1 MGDWSAYP
9 ASLQEERK
17 VIVKRI
23 LSHTLS
29 PVRLANWQGRR
40 LPKRVRQE
48 EMPSLV
54 VLSIGKGSNRKV
66 SKVLSG
72 SIVFWSTP
80 ARRQSSQWLSSNAT
94 HPVFQGRYMKP

>member
-17 VIVKRI
+17 VTVKRI

-29 PVRLANWQGRR
+29 PVRLANWQERR
-40 LPKRVRQE
+40 LPMRVRQE

-54 VLSIGKGSNRKV
+54 VLNINKVFNRKV
-66 SKVLSG
+66 NKVLSG
-72 SIVFWSTP
+72 SIVF
-80 ARRQSSQWLSSNAT
+80 
-94 HPVFQGRYMKP
+94 

>member
-9 ASLQEERK
+9 SSRQEERN

-40 LPKRVRQE
+40 LPMRVRQE

-54 VLSIGKGSNRKV
+54 VLNIGKGSNRKV
-66 SKVLSG
+66 NKVLSG
-72 SIVFWSTP
+72 SIVF
-80 ARRQSSQWLSSNAT
+80 
-94 HPVFQGRYMKP
+94 